1 MYEENQQ
8 QTYLLGGFFVRVNEE
23 NTTTGLLQDFPKD
36 SAAKL

>member
-8 QTYLLGGFFVRVNEE
+8 QTYLWGFFLRVNKE

-36 SAAKL
+36 SAAKLW